1 MACTSPSGERILSLH
16 LPTQNLNIGFV
27 SMRFNSTD
35 GVSLES
41 SKWCHVLTELGHSC
55 FYFAGQCDR
64 PPERSYVVPEAH
76 FDHPEI
82 LEITRSA
89 FSQRIRPPVLTM
101 RIRDVAAYLK
111 EHLIKF
117 IAQYDLH
124 VLLVENALSI
134 PMNIPLALALTEL
147 IAESGIPTIAHHH
160 DLFWERKRYL
170 VNCVWDYINMAYPP
184 RLPSL
189 VHVVINSSAANQ
201 LSHRRGIAAYI
212 IPNVM
217 DFENPP
223 PPADEYSQTL
233 RADLGIADYEYF
245 FLQPTRVVRRKG
257 IEHAIEFVR
266 RLGMP
271 ARLVIS
277 HASGD
282 EGDEYAQH
290 LFTYAELMNVRLI
303 MADQIVGETRGRLAD
318 GRKRY
323 SLFDIYSQCD
333 LVTYPSLLE
342 GFGNAFLEAIYYKR
356 PLLVNNYTIYSIDI
370 KPKGFKAIEFDGFI
384 TEKTLQQAREI
395 LENPTRVAEMTEH
408 NYRLGKRYYSY
419 RTLAAQLKGI
429 LHVLSGEE
437 E

>member
-1 MACTSPSGERILSLH
+1 MSSH
-16 LPTQNLNIGFV
+16 LPTRNLNLGFV

-41 SKWCHVLTELGHSC
+41 GKWCQVLTGLGHSC
-55 FYFAGQCDR
+55 FCFAGQCDR
-64 PPERSYVVPEAH
+64 PAERSYVVPEAH

-82 LEITRSA
+82 LDITRIA
-89 FSQRIRPPVLTM
+89 FSNRIRPPVLTM
-101 RIRDVAAYLK
+101 RIRDVASYLK

-117 IAQYDLH
+117 IRQYEIH

-134 PMNIPLALALTEL
+134 PMNLPLALALTEL

-170 VNCVWDYINMAYPP
+170 VNCVWDYINMIYPP
-184 RLPSL
+184 RLPNL
-189 VHVVINSSAANQ
+189 VHVVINSAAANQ

-217 DFENPP
+217 NFEQPP
-223 PPADEYSQTL
+223 PPPDEYSATL
-233 RADLGIADYEYF
+233 REDLGIADGEFF
-245 FLQPTRVVRRKG
+245 FLQPTRIVQRKG
-257 IEHAIEFVR
+257 IEHSIEFVR
-266 RLGMP
+266 RLGLP

-290 LFTYAELMNVRLI
+290 LRTFADLINVKLV
-303 MADQIVGETRGRLAD
+303 MASQIVAEKRGRLPD
-318 GRKRY
+318 GRKIY
-323 SLFDIYSQCD
+323 SLFDVYSRCD

-370 KPKGFKAIEFDGFI
+370 KPKGFRAVEFDGFI
-384 TEKTLQQAREI
+384 TEKTLQQTRK
-395 LENPTRVAEMTEH
+395 LLNNPNMVKEMIEH

-419 RTLAAQLKGI
+419 RMLARQLKGI
-429 LHVLSGEE
+429 LHVLSGDVE
-437 E
+437 